1 MSAGTRDLVLFLVTL
16 VTTLGCARYYVL
28 AVLDGDRPLS
38 RAAAVGFVVFCL
50 ATIFFLVR
58 LLL

>member
-1 MSAGTRDLVLFLVTL
+1 MSAGTRDLILFLVTL

-38 RAAAVGFVVFCL
+38 RAAALGAFVFGL
-50 ATIFFLVR
+50 ATIFFLFRV
-58 LLL
+58 LL